1 MVPASIRT
9 SDASRA
15 SDELSPW
22 EGSPPP
28 PRRRRRFRSRSS
40 MRSPPAISATQNVS
54 SAKLSRAAESRR
66 CCAHRRA
73 LRRWRRAGCDALDRR
88 RAGPYLRRRE
98 SLHVHLRRRRVTE
111 RLVMAR
117 IIVVADSA
125 TEPVGRTLYEE
136 RVALPVLESAHAS
149 AQLLERISWAVAD
162 ADEGEID
169 SRTPQSR
176 RRSGPPYDGEL
187 HPPLVPSTAG
197 RERARLRGFR
207 SAGGSER

>member
-1 MVPASIRT
+1 
-9 SDASRA
+9 
-15 SDELSPW
+15 
-22 EGSPPP
+22 
-28 PRRRRRFRSRSS
+28 
-40 MRSPPAISATQNVS
+40 
-54 SAKLSRAAESRR
+54 
-66 CCAHRRA
+66 
-73 LRRWRRAGCDALDRR
+73 
-88 RAGPYLRRRE
+88 
-98 SLHVHLRRRRVTE
+98 VTE

-149 AQLLERISWAVAD
+149 AQVLERISWAVAD

-207 SAGGSER
+207 SAGGSKR